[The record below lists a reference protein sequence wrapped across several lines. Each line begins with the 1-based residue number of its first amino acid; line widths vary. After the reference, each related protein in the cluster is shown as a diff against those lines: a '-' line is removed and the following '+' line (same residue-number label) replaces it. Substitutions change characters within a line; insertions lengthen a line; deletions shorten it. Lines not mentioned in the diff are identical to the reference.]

1 MKKFRNSIFIILA
14 AALSLG
20 AGDKDKKKSKKEAA
34 VTCVVSGETVDKTE
48 YASYKAGKVF
58 FCCGGC
64 KADFEDASTKFAV
77 SANFQLVASGQYM
90 QTSCPLSGRKLNPE
104 KAVKVAGTDVTF
116 CCGNCQGKT
125 EKAEDKLA
133 FIFADVAFDKGF
145 IPVPEKSNTAKKG
158 KSKKQSF

>member
-64 KADFEDASTKFAV
+64 KADFEESSAKFSTA
-77 SANFQLVASGQYM
+77 ANFQLVATGQYT
-90 QTSCPLSGRKLNPE
+90 QTTCPFTGRKMKTS
-104 KAVKVAGTDVTF
+104 KALEVNGTTVTLCCDRCYKKTNKSKDKVS
-116 CCGNCQGKT
+116 
-125 EKAEDKLA
+125 L
-133 FIFADVAFDKGF
+133 IFSDEPFKKGF
-145 IPVPEKSNTAKKG
+145 EIAAKKS
-158 KSKKQSF
+158 SK